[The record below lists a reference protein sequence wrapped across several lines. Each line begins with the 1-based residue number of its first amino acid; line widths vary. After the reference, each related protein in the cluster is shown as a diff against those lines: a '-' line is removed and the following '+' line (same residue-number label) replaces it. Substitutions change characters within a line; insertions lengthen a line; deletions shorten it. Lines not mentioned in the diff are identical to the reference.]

1 PSLRERA
8 DDIPLLVEYL
18 IDRYGKRAG
27 KKIRNIQKRTL
38 DLFAAYDWPGNIRE
52 LQNIVE
58 RAVLLCDGDT
68 FSVDENWLRQAA
80 PTEDIHISSTSI
92 RGLGRLASEQERNL
106 TEDALR
112 ASNGRVSGP
121 SGAAA
126 KLGIPRQ
133 TLESKMSSLGIS
145 KNRFQPSRA
154 HAFESYEAHLAGA
167 VAGAAPY

>member
-1 PSLRERA
+1 MFYRLNVFPIQIPSLRERT

-27 KKIRNIQKRTL
+27 KRIRNIQKRTL

-52 LQNIVE
+52 LQNVVE

-68 FSVDENWLRQAA
+68 FSVDESWLRQAPTPDA
-80 PTEDIHISSTSI
+80 PFENSPTRS
-92 RGLGRLASEQERNL
+92 LGRLDSEQERTIIEN
-106 TEDALR
+106 ALK

-133 TLESKMSSLGIS
+133 TLESKMASLGIS
-145 KNRFQPSRA
+145 KNRFQPS
-154 HAFESYEAHLAGA
+154 
-167 VAGAAPY
+167 